1 MQGFCTVSQHTNDI
15 LYSCSASI
23 HKTGPAGAVAK
34 SSANG
39 LVGTGFASRSNPER
53 VFKDPM
59 GRCKATTPS
68 SLSLTS
74 NRFTTNY
81 SNSVLDRQPS

>member
-1 MQGFCTVSQHTNDI
+1 M
-15 LYSCSASI
+15 LSCVGKVHI
-23 HKTGPAGAVAK
+23 KDPLLLTEKTGPNGTVAM

-39 LVGTGFASRSNPER
+39 LVGSGFISGSNPEQ
-53 VFKDPM
+53 VFKGPM

-81 SNSVLDRQPS
+81 